1 MTTTAATVY
10 SMNEAQREAAMENCA
25 NVEEM
30 LALKRLWDAEW
41 DAYRRTQSTQ
51 RQLEEETSKLVKRT
65 KQILKANKKAEE
77 KAAKAVAKIQKANDK
92 TAKKIRKLEQQAAQ
106 SETVIEAI
114 KMAGIEI
121 DNADVTAEQHRV
133 MTELL
138 HPVMTKVL
146 SMIEDDRDVKVD
158 SVIEAVLPIVELK
171 YQTETG
177 CVLDQERKA
186 LFVEQMQVQFNQ
198 LREAYWAAHAEE
210 AEVAEVPVE
219 AEVSAPVVEAA
230 APEAAAPAPVV
241 ESIEDDGETL
251 KVTFNMTPNVDVTLP
266 SVSTSDPAE
275 PTAMA
280 QALAEAKAPRSN
292 KKRGQ

>member
-1 MTTTAATVY
+1 MTTTATTVY
-10 SMNEAQREAAMENCA
+10 SMNEAQREAAMANCA

-30 LALKRLWDAEW
+30 LALKHLWDAEW
-41 DAYRRTQSTQ
+41 DAYRRTQSAQ
-51 RQLEEETSKLVKRT
+51 RQLEEETSKLAKRT

-77 KAAKAVAKIQKANDK
+77 KAAKVVAKIQKANEK

-138 HPVMTKVL
+138 HPVMTKVMG
-146 SMIEDDRDVKVD
+146 MIEADRDVKVE
-158 SVIEAVLPIVELK
+158 SLIEAVLPIVELK

-177 CVLDQERKA
+177 CVLDEKRKA

-198 LREAYWAAHAEE
+198 LREAYLAAHAEE
-210 AEVAEVPVE
+210 AEEAEVSVE
-219 AEVSAPVVEAA
+219 AEAAVSAPVVEAT
-230 APEAAAPAPVV
+230 APEAAAPAPVI
-241 ESIEDDGETL
+241 ESVEDDGETL

-266 SVSTSDPAE
+266 AE

-280 QALAEAKAPRSN
+280 QALAEAQAPRSN

>member
-1 MTTTAATVY
+1 MTTTTATVY
-10 SMNEAQREAAMENCA
+10 SMNEAQREAAMANCA

-30 LALKRLWDAEW
+30 LALKQLWDAEW

-51 RQLEEETSKLVKRT
+51 HQLEEETSKLAKRT

-77 KAAKAVAKIQKANDK
+77 KAAKAVAKIQKANEK

-121 DNADVTAEQHRV
+121 NNADVTAEQHRV

-146 SMIEDDRDVKVD
+146 SMIEADRDVKVE
-158 SVIEAVLPIVELK
+158 SLIEAVLPIVELK

-177 CVLDQERKA
+177 CVLDEKRKA
-186 LFVEQMQVQFNQ
+186 LFVEQMQVQFGQ
-198 LREAYWAAHAEE
+198 LQEAYWAAHAKE
-210 AEVAEVPVE
+210 AEVVEVPME
-219 AEVSAPVVEAA
+219 AEVSAPAVEAA
-230 APEAAAPAPVV
+230 TPEAAAPAPVV
-241 ESIEDDGETL
+241 ESIEDDGETV
-251 KVTFNMTPNVDVTLP
+251 KVTFNMTPNVDVTL
-266 SVSTSDPAE
+266 PAE